1 MIDLPDPKA
10 KELIDRASK
19 DAPTKRLKKNI
30 IKFLI
35 NFNIIGWAV
44 SFMLAIQINNFIGEL
59 MKTILRKYKIEN
71 ELLSRFVTLML
82 SLIFVFLFIEY
93 VFYGYLYTVEISKER
108 KIEEVLE
115 DKEKQEIQDKM
126 EDIQPYTSNNSLL
139 KY

>member
-10 KELIDRASK
+10 KELIDKVSK

-44 SFMLAIQINNFIGEL
+44 SFMLAIQINNFLGEL
-59 MKTILRKYKIEN
+59 MKSILRKYKIEN
-71 ELLSRFVTLML
+71 DLLSRFVTLML
-82 SLIFVFLFIEY
+82 SLIFIFLFIEDI
-93 VFYGYLYTVEISKER
+93 FYGYLYTAEISKER

-115 DKEKQEIQDKM
+115 DKEKKEIQDKM
-126 EDIQPYTSNNSLL
+126 EDIQPYTSNNDLL

>member
-19 DAPTKRLKKNI
+19 DGPTKRLKKNI

-44 SFMLAIQINNFIGEL
+44 SFMLAIQINNFVDEL

-71 ELLSRFVTLML
+71 ELVQT
-82 SLIFVFLFIEY
+82 VFEKDVDKL
-93 VFYGYLYTVEISKER
+93 EIGKVPISYAAILTK
-108 KIEEVLE
+108 
-115 DKEKQEIQDKM
+115 
-126 EDIQPYTSNNSLL
+126 N
-139 KY
+139 